1 MLTPIRNAHFALSTN
16 EAAMSAPLTSQ
27 RPSSSVTSTLEV
39 SRYDQVAGSL
49 VSVLIVMGVLVAA
62 MFLLW
67 LASLP
72 VRIPTATPV
81 RVLEDVGGGG
91 FGDNFTP
98 GMQREFFE
106 PTIDEVPQPP
116 TSESSSIETISDS
129 LAAVSTV
136 VGAAAPTLD
145 YLEGPTGGHGRG
157 SGEGMGD
164 GTGRGPGGPGT
175 SDGIPAWERW
185 EVRLNAER
193 LEDYAKQLD
202 FFGVEL
208 GVAGGG
214 IPNVDYISNLSAAK
228 PKVRVGAPKDERRL
242 RFLHRSG
249 ELRQADRELATKA
262 GVKTAGR
269 VVFQFYSP
277 KMYQTLLTLENERMG
292 KRRIREVRRTVF
304 GVKPVG
310 AKYQFFVISQEY
322 RSGV

>member
-1 MLTPIRNAHFALSTN
+1 
-16 EAAMSAPLTSQ
+16 MSSPATS
-27 RPSSSVTSTLEV
+27 RPASPATASGLEV

-49 VSVLIVMGVLVAA
+49 VSVLVVMGVVVVA
-62 MFLLW
+62 MFVLW

-72 VRIPTATPV
+72 VRIPTAAPV

-91 FGDNFTP
+91 FGDSFTP

-106 PTIDEVPQPP
+106 PTMDELPLPP
-116 TSESSSIETISDS
+116 TTETSSVESITDSI
-129 LAAVSTV
+129 AAVSTV
-136 VGAAAPTLD
+136 VSSEAQTLD

-157 SGEGMGD
+157 SGTGMGD
-164 GTGRGPGGPGT
+164 GFGRGPGGPGT

-185 EVRLNAER
+185 EVRMSAER
-193 LEDYAKQLD
+193 VEDYAKQLD

-214 IPNVDYISNLSAAK
+214 SPNVDYITNLSAAK

-249 ELRQADRELATKA
+249 ELRQADRELAAKA
-262 GVKTAGR
+262 GVNTTGR

-277 KMYQTLLTLENERMG
+277 QMYQTLLTLENAKMG

-304 GVKPVG
+304 GVKAVG
-310 AKYQFFVISQEY
+310 AKYEFFVISQDY
-322 RSGV
+322 RTGV

>member
-1 MLTPIRNAHFALSTN
+1 
-16 EAAMSAPLTSQ
+16 MSAPAVN
-27 RPSSSVTSTLEV
+27 RPSVAVAPSSLEV

-49 VSVLIVMGVLVAA
+49 VSVLIVMGVLVAV
-62 MFLLW
+62 MFVLW

-72 VRIPTATPV
+72 VRIPTAAPV
-81 RVLEDVGGGG
+81 RMLEDVGGGG

-106 PTIDEVPQPP
+106 PTIDEVPTPP
-116 TSESSSIETISDS
+116 TAESSSVETIADS

-136 VGAAAPTLD
+136 VSAEAPTLD

-185 EVRLNAER
+185 EVRMSAER
-193 LEDYAKQLD
+193 LDEYAKQLD
-202 FFGVEL
+202 FFAVEL

-214 IPNVDYISNLSAAK
+214 VPNVDYITNLSAAK
-228 PKVRVGAPKDERRL
+228 PKTRVGAPKDERRL

-249 ELRQADRELATKA
+249 ALRQADRELAAKA
-262 GVKTAGR
+262 GVNTTGR
-269 VVFQFYSP
+269 VVFQFYS
-277 KMYQTLLTLENERMG
+277 KQMYDSLLRLENERMG

-304 GVKPVG
+304 GVKKVG
-310 AKYQFFVISQEY
+310 AKYEFFVISQEY

>member
-1 MLTPIRNAHFALSTN
+1 
-16 EAAMSAPLTSQ
+16 MSAPAVNRRTAT
-27 RPSSSVTSTLEV
+27 SVTSPLEV

-49 VSVLIVMGVLVAA
+49 VSVLIVMGVLVVV

-72 VRIPTATPV
+72 VRIPTAAPV

-91 FGDNFTP
+91 FGDTFTP

-106 PTIDEVPQPP
+106 PTIDEVPLPP
-116 TSESSSIETISDS
+116 STESSSVETIADS

-136 VGAAAPTLD
+136 VSSEAPTLD
-145 YLEGPTGGHGRG
+145 YLEGPSGGHGRG

-185 EVRLNAER
+185 EVRMSAER
-193 LEDYAKQLD
+193 IDEYAKQLD
-202 FFGVEL
+202 YFGVEL

-214 IPNVDYISNLSAAK
+214 NPNVDYITSLAAAR
-228 PKVRVGAPKDERRL
+228 PKVRVGAPKDEKRL

-249 ELRQADRELATKA
+249 ELRQADRELAAKA
-262 GVKTAGR
+262 GVNTTGR
-269 VVFQFYSP
+269 VVCQFYSP
-277 KMYQTLLTLENERMG
+277 QMYQRLLTLENERMG

-304 GVKPVG
+304 GVKRVG
-310 AKYQFFVISQEY
+310 AKYEFFVISQEY

>member
-1 MLTPIRNAHFALSTN
+1 
-16 EAAMSAPLTSQ
+16 MSSPATS
-27 RPSSSVTSTLEV
+27 RSPSPATSGLEV

-49 VSVLIVMGVLVAA
+49 VAMLVVMGVLVAA
-62 MFLLW
+62 MFVLW

-72 VRIPTATPV
+72 VRVPTAAPV

-106 PTIDEVPQPP
+106 PTSDEVPLPP
-116 TSESSSIETISDS
+116 STETSTAESIADS

-136 VGAAAPTLD
+136 VSSEAQTLD

-157 SGEGMGD
+157 SGTGMGD

-185 EVRLNAER
+185 EVRMSAER
-193 LEDYAKQLD
+193 IDDYARQLD

-214 IPNVDYISNLSAAK
+214 NPNVDYISNLSAAR
-228 PKVRVGAPKDERRL
+228 PKVRVGAPKDEKRL

-249 ELRQADRELATKA
+249 ELRQADRELVAKA
-262 GVKTAGR
+262 GINTTGR
-269 VVFQFYSP
+269 VVCQFYSP
-277 KMYQTLLTLENERMG
+277 QMYQTLLTLENARMG

-304 GVKPVG
+304 GVKAVG
-310 AKYQFFVISQEY
+310 AKYEFFVISQDY

>member
-1 MLTPIRNAHFALSTN
+1 
-16 EAAMSAPLTSQ
+16 MSSPATS
-27 RPSSSVTSTLEV
+27 RSSNPVTSGLEV

-49 VSVLIVMGVLVAA
+49 VSVLVVMGVLVAA
-62 MFLLW
+62 MFVLW

-72 VRIPTATPV
+72 VRIPTAAPV

-106 PTIDEVPQPP
+106 PTSDEVPLPP
-116 TSESSSIETISDS
+116 STETSTVESIADS

-136 VGAAAPTLD
+136 VSSEAQTLD
-145 YLEGPTGGHGRG
+145 YLEGPTGGQGRG
-157 SGEGMGD
+157 SGTGMGD

-185 EVRLNAER
+185 EVRMSAER
-193 LEDYAKQLD
+193 IEDYAKQLD
-202 FFGVEL
+202 FFKVEL

-214 IPNVDYISNLSAAK
+214 NPNVDYISNLSAAK
-228 PKVRVGAPKDERRL
+228 PKVRVGAPKDEKRL

-249 ELRQADRELATKA
+249 QLRQADRELAAKA
-262 GVKTAGR
+262 GVNTTGR
-269 VVFQFYSP
+269 VVCQFYSP
-277 KMYQTLLTLENERMG
+277 QMYDTLLKLENDRMG

-304 GVKPVG
+304 GVKTVG
-310 AKYQFFVISQEY
+310 AKYEFFVISQEY